1 MKRVVFCL
9 PLIVAGAALG
19 TSTSVLAND
28 FPTDARVQFVFE
40 CMHDH
45 GGSSYANL
53 YHCSCTIDR
62 IADAMP
68 YQTYVEADTYER
80 GRHAAGERGGILRE
94 GDIATHMRTLLE
106 TAEKNAE
113 TRCFPRDISEKKSK
127 Q

>member
-1 MKRVVFCL
+1 MRDTDLPEVNKTARSNYMKRVVFCL

-45 GGSSYANL
+45 GGASYANL

-68 YQTYVEADTYER
+68 IPTS
-80 GRHAAGERGGILRE
+80 AA
-94 GDIATHMRTLLE
+94 AMRRASV
-106 TAEKNAE
+106 AESCA
-113 TRCFPRDISEKKSK
+113 RAISPPTCVPC
-127 Q
+127 